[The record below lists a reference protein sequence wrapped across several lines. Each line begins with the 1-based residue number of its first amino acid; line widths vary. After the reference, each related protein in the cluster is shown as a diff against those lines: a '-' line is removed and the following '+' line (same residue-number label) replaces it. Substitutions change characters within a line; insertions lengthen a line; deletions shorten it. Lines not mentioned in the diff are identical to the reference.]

1 MMQVKE
7 TPPEKEV
14 NREPREMRRNHYPE
28 VLAQPSLQP
37 VRPTVL
43 PKRPGNK
50 AMEVDEPLLTTDEQ
64 STWSTTPITTK
75 EKNAFWSPIYP
86 PNYIYF
92 GSQKVMNKGFE
103 SFESKQPLGISKP
116 TPTTTPIKVSKPIV
130 QNEYINLN
138 AGVY

>member
-43 PKRPGNK
+43 PKRSARN
-50 AMEVDEPLLTTDEQ
+50 MEVESLLTTGEQ

-75 EKNAFWSPIYP
+75 EKKRILV
-86 PNYIYF
+86 PN
-92 GSQKVMNKGFE
+92 
-103 SFESKQPLGISKP
+103 L
-116 TPTTTPIKVSKPIV
+116 
-130 QNEYINLN
+130 
-138 AGVY
+138 